1 MKMRRLIFMALIL
14 GTLLSF
20 HDTLW
25 PYTLIPLVIAAGF
38 YVIAVRIGEAQK
50 WGTDEDV

>member
-1 MKMRRLIFMALIL
+1 MKMRRLITMSLIL
-14 GTLLSF
+14 GALVSF

-25 PYTLIPLVIAAGF
+25 PYALIPLVIVAGF

-50 WGTDEDV
+50 WGTEEDV